1 MSAFTLRMFT
11 IEQIRLVISFRIE
24 GDDAKLPDSFA
35 APVIANPPIA
45 QSVYD
50 SLVVTR

>member
-11 IEQIRLVISFRIE
+11 IEQIRLVVRFPIE
-24 GDDAKLPDSFA
+24 CDDAKLPDSLA
-35 APVIANPPIA
+35 APVIADPPIA

-50 SLVVTR
+50 ALVVTR